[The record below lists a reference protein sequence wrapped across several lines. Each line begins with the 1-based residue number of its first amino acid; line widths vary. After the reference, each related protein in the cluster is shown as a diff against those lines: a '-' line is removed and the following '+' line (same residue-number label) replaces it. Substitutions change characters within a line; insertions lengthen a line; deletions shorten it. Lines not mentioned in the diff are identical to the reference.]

1 MSLNTRLLFALL
13 GFPLLVYAVMAILLV
28 IQSDL
33 GGRDEERDLYGRRG
47 GYARVL
53 GSKTRGKPCP
63 ACGALIEK
71 IQYLGGAAYFCP
83 LCQS

>member
-33 GGRDEERDLYGRRG
+33 GGRDELKERLISAGELM
-47 GYARVL
+47 ARKFSFRV
-53 GSKTRGKPCP
+53 
-63 ACGALIEK
+63 
-71 IQYLGGAAYFCP
+71 F
-83 LCQS
+83 